1 MADYDSNM
9 IKPVEG
15 LQSITG
21 LTPAKR
27 REERKRR
34 QQLHHENEEEG
45 ESAKG
50 GLDESGDE
58 QDMNNS
64 DQEWTEN
71 QRDRNSDNTGIDYCA

>member
-1 MADYDSNM
+1 MADYDTNT

-34 QQLHHENEEEG
+34 QQLQQENEEEG
-45 ESAKG
+45 EQQ
-50 GLDESGDE
+50 LDESVEE
-58 QDMNNS
+58 QDMADS
-64 DQEWTEN
+64 PEKQTEN
-71 QRDRNSDNTGIDYCA
+71 RGNRNPDDTGIDYCA

>member
-9 IKPVEG
+9 VKPVEG

-34 QQLHHENEEEG
+34 RQLQQENEEEG
-45 ESAKG
+45 EQQ
-50 GLDESGDE
+50 LDESVEE
-58 QDMNNS
+58 QDMADS
-64 DQEWTEN
+64 PEKQTEN
-71 QRDRNSDNTGIDYCA
+71 RANRNPDDTRIDYCA

>member
-1 MADYDSNM
+1 MTDYDTNT

-34 QQLHHENEEEG
+34 RQLLQENEEEG
-45 ESAKG
+45 QQQ
-50 GLDESGDE
+50 LDESVEE
-58 QDMNNS
+58 QDMADS
-64 DQEWTEN
+64 PEKQTEN
-71 QRDRNSDNTGIDYCA
+71 RVNRNPDDTGIDYCA

>member
-9 IKPVEG
+9 VKPVEG

-34 QQLHHENEEEG
+34 RQLQQENDEEG
-45 ESAKG
+45 EQQ
-50 GLDESGDE
+50 LDESVEE
-58 QDMNNS
+58 QDMADS
-64 DQEWTEN
+64 PQKKTEN
-71 QRDRNSDNTGIDYCA
+71 RTNRNHDDTGIDYCA

>member
-21 LTPAKR
+21 LAPAKR

-34 QQLHHENEEEG
+34 RQLNQENEEES
-45 ESAKG
+45 EQQ
-50 GLDESGDE
+50 LDESVDE
-58 QDMNNS
+58 QDMADS
-64 DQEWTEN
+64 LKEQTE
-71 QRDRNSDNTGIDYCA
+71 DKSSRNPDDTGIDYCA